1 MLLCIWSRCPLCQGR
16 SRAYLLDG
24 GSLRHYFCPS
34 CGEFEMTRAAL
45 SAICRGAASVREQL
59 LNKMRAVQCNRLA
72 GIRLAD
78 ESDFLERLEVAV
90 KKRRA

>member
-1 MLLCIWSRCPLCQGR
+1 MLLCIGSRCPLCQGR

-24 GSLRHYFCPS
+24 GSRRHYFCPS

-59 LNKMRAVQCNRLA
+59 LNQMRAVQCNRLA
-72 GIRLAD
+72 DIRLAD
-78 ESDFLERLEVAV
+78 ESNFLERLEVAV

>member
-1 MLLCIWSRCPLCQGR
+1 
-16 SRAYLLDG
+16 
-24 GSLRHYFCPS
+24 
-34 CGEFEMTRAAL
+34 MTRAAL

-90 KKRRA
+90 KKRRV

>member
-1 MLLCIWSRCPLCQGR
+1 MLLCIWSLCPLCQGR

-24 GSLRHYFCPS
+24 GSQRHYFCPS
-34 CGEFEMTRAAL
+34 CGEFEITRAAL

-59 LNKMRAVQCNRLA
+59 LNEMRAVQCNRLA

-78 ESDFLERLEVAV
+78 ESDFFERLEVAV
-90 KKRRA
+90 KKRRV